1 MAGANITTQ
10 SKGRPVV
17 RIGELAAS
25 TGVSPRSLRYYEQ
38 QGLISSVRT
47 PAGHRRYD
55 AGSVDTVIRVQEL
68 FAAGLCSSKIAQLLP
83 CLQAPPGERSSALLA
98 DLLEQRRRL
107 EATEK
112 EIRRARDVLDEVIES
127 LSP

>member
-1 MAGANITTQ
+1 M
-10 SKGRPVV
+10 

-25 TGVSPRSLRYYEQ
+25 TGVSPRSLLYYEQ

-55 AGSVDTVIRVQEL
+55 AASVDWVIRIQEL
-68 FAAGLCSSKIAQLLP
+68 FAAGLCSSKIARLLP
-83 CLQAPPGERSSALLA
+83 CLQAPPAERTTALLA
-98 DLLEQRRRL
+98 DLIEQRRRL

-112 EIRRARDVLDEVIES
+112 EIRRAKDVLDGIIDS
-127 LSP
+127 LHE